1 MGTIKLVVVAGDNAG
16 ARLLE
21 TGLGGASKGALA
33 VVGSAD
39 DGRTAVEL
47 VRRLRPDVAVV
58 DLAAGSRSR
67 SPAGLATIREVA
79 RVAPLVRVLAVGDGT
94 DADLAVAALTAGA
107 HGFLVRP
114 ADAADL
120 VAPVLAVASGH
131 SVLNGP
137 LLSALVGSAM
147 PRDTELLGVLNPQY
161 QELWRMVADGLET
174 TQIAE
179 RLYVSE
185 RTAKRMVAFLLRRL
199 RVANRIQAA
208 ALAGQ
213 AGLLDDAP
221 ATATAP

>member
-1 MGTIKLVVVAGDNAG
+1 ALRRHGAHCRRPNLSGGPPPGGLSAVARSRHLRKAGDVRGEDAVGTIKLVVVAGDNAG

-94 DADLAVAALTAGA
+94 DA
-107 HGFLVRP
+107 
-114 ADAADL
+114 
-120 VAPVLAVASGH
+120 
-131 SVLNGP
+131 
-137 LLSALVGSAM
+137 
-147 PRDTELLGVLNPQY
+147 
-161 QELWRMVADGLET
+161 
-174 TQIAE
+174 
-179 RLYVSE
+179 
-185 RTAKRMVAFLLRRL
+185 
-199 RVANRIQAA
+199 
-208 ALAGQ
+208 
-213 AGLLDDAP
+213 
-221 ATATAP
+221 